1 MTGRMRA
8 VAAALLACCAA
19 CASTR
24 AARSPA
30 IRRTMTVG
38 DSTVYLDYQ
47 PVDAAAAS
55 DVAAALPAA
64 LRRVGRWGRL
74 REPVTITLCPS
85 HEALEAA
92 ARRPGYPWLRAWARY
107 ATIDLQS
114 PRTWQLLGG
123 PSRRRL
129 QETLTH
135 ELTHCLMYQASGT
148 SWSWPRKGIPLWF
161 REGMATV
168 TAGEAPRYASPER
181 AAAFYQGSPTARRP
195 DGDPLSDAEKLVQSQ
210 DELVYTTAYLAFQ
223 FLLDRYGEERIRR
236 LLADM
241 GEGAAFSAAFR
252 RAMGIDVEAFEADF
266 RRYLAW
272 RGFRGG

>member
-1 MTGRMRA
+1 MRG
-8 VAAALLACCAA
+8 AAATLLLCCAA

-24 AARSPA
+24 GAGGPA
-30 IRRTMTVG
+30 LRRTVAAG
-38 DSTVYLDYQ
+38 GSIIYLEYR
-47 PVDAAAAS
+47 PVDDAAAR
-55 DVAAALPAA
+55 DVAEALPLA
-64 LRRVGRWGRL
+64 LERTRRWGAL
-74 REPVTITLCPS
+74 REPVTITLRPS

-181 AAAFYQGSPTARRP
+181 AAAFYRGSPAAHRP
-195 DGDPLSDAEKLVQSQ
+195 GGDPLSDPEPLVKSQ
-210 DELVYTTAYLAFQ
+210 DELVYTTAYLAFR
-223 FLLDRYGEERIRR
+223 FLLDRYGEARIRR
-236 LLADM
+236 LLAGM
-241 GEGAAFSAAFR
+241 GEGAPFSEAFR
-252 RAMGIDVEAFEADF
+252 RAMGIEAAAFEADF

-272 RGFRGG
+272 RGFRR

>member
-1 MTGRMRA
+1 MRGF
-8 VAAALLACCAA
+8 AAALLLCCAA

-24 AARSPA
+24 AARGPA
-30 IRRTMTVG
+30 LRRTMNVG
-38 DSTVYLDYQ
+38 ESVIHLEYQ
-47 PVDAAAAS
+47 AVDEAAAR
-55 DVAAALPAA
+55 DVAEALPAA
-64 LRRVGRWGRL
+64 LGRAGRWGAL
-74 REPVTITLCPS
+74 REPVTITLHPS

-92 ARRPGYPWLRAWARY
+92 AQRSRYPWLRAWARY

-114 PRTWQLLGG
+114 PRTWQLLSA

-129 QETLTH
+129 EETLAH

-168 TAGEAPRYASPER
+168 TAGEAPRYSSPKR
-181 AAAFYQGSPTARRP
+181 AAAFYRGSPTARRGSA
-195 DGDPLSDAEKLVQSQ
+195 GDPLSDPEPLVQGE

-236 LLADM
+236 LLAGM
-241 GEGAAFSAAFR
+241 GEGPPFSEAFR
-252 RAMGIDVEAFEADF
+252 RAMGIDPEAFEADF

-272 RGFRGG
+272 RGFR